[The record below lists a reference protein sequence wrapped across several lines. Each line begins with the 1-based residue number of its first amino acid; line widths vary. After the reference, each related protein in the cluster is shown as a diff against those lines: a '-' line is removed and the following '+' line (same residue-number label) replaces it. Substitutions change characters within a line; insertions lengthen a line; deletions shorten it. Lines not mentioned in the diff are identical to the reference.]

1 LSLRPR
7 NESFHRPHSSH
18 HILHRIRRQDFEHHL
33 RAEDKALYEEVMV
46 VFDRE
51 IDFGLR
57 SGIKQSFLLR
67 GQGFDQFLLTLCY
80 LFAIMSSDEFAN

>member
-1 LSLRPR
+1 
-7 NESFHRPHSSH
+7 
-18 HILHRIRRQDFEHHL
+18 
-33 RAEDKALYEEVMV
+33 MV